1 MYLVSDRGPEEAV
14 GDVEEEEEGAEHAV
28 HQTGHQYT
36 LDRGQSVSRL
46 LHSLTFRREKQQRKC
61 VSVGQDMVGC

>member
-28 HQTGHQYT
+28 HQTGHKYT
-36 LDRGQSVSRL
+36 LDRGQSVFC
-46 LHSLTFRREKQQRKC
+46 LTTSQ
-61 VSVGQDMVGC
+61 SYLP